1 MFSYLIED
9 IKSNVKEKVEDH
21 HSTEVL
27 NFSDIDECFEDI
39 DPFTELHTEYFQNK
53 FCVVVKLSKTVS

>member
-21 HSTEVL
+21 TEVL

-39 DPFTELHTEYFQNK
+39 DPFTELHTEYFPNK
-53 FCVVVKLSKTVS
+53 FLCGCQIVEDS

>member
-21 HSTEVL
+21 TEVL

-39 DPFTELHTEYFQNK
+39 DPFTELHTEYFQNT
-53 FCVVVKLSKTVS
+53 FLCGCQIVKDS

>member
-21 HSTEVL
+21 TEVL

-39 DPFTELHTEYFQNK
+39 DPFTELHTEYFQNM
-53 FCVVVKLSKTVS
+53 FLCGCQIVEDS

>member
-21 HSTEVL
+21 TEVL
-27 NFSDIDECFEDI
+27 NFSDIDVCFEDI
-39 DPFTELHTEYFQNK
+39 DQFTELHMEYFQNK
-53 FCVVVKLSKTVS
+53 FLCGCQIVEDS

>member
-9 IKSNVKEKVEDH
+9 IKSKVKEKVEDH
-21 HSTEVL
+21 TEVL

-53 FCVVVKLSKTVS
+53 FLCGCQIVEDS